1 VKKKRLAILGATGSI
16 GVQTLDV
23 VRAAPERFEVVGL
36 STHSRWPLLFDQAR
50 EFNPKRL
57 VVTDVSLRREV
68 LESNDPLARRVEW
81 GDAGVEAMVSDPEV
95 DVVVAAMV
103 GAAGLF
109 GAVKALE
116 AGKNLALANKET
128 LVVGGPLV
136 TAIAKKSNV
145 SLLPI
150 DSEHSAVFQCLQA
163 GRRNEVSKVVL
174 TASGGPFRTRPLEDF
189 DDITVEEA
197 LNHPTWK
204 MGPKITIDSATMM
217 NKALEIIEARW
228 LFDLSADEIGVMIH
242 PQSMIHAMVEFNDGS
257 VVAHASPPDMRLPIQ
272 YALTYPERTVGPAKK
287 LDWAKIHTW
296 EFIPPDFERF
306 PALEL
311 GFEAARLG
319 GTAGAALNAANEAA
333 VAAFLAG
340 DLSFP
345 NIVRL
350 CRDVLDHHPYDAA
363 PTLDRLIEVDVW
375 ARQEASSWIS
385 QQCRPSFNGAPS
397 SFSSSA
403 PSSSSTS

>member
-1 VKKKRLAILGATGSI
+1 LVKRLAILGATGSI

-23 VRAAPERFEVVGL
+23 VRAAPDRFQVVGL
-36 STHSRWPLLFDQAR
+36 STHSRWPLLFEQAR
-50 EFNPKRL
+50 EFNPNRL
-57 VVTDVSLRREV
+57 VLTDPSLRSEV
-68 LESNDPLARRVEW
+68 LASRDPLSCRVEW
-81 GDAGVEAMVSDPEV
+81 GDAGVEALVADRDV

-136 TAIAKKSNV
+136 TALARKHGA

-189 DDITVEEA
+189 ESITVDEA

-228 LFDLSADEIGVMIH
+228 LFDLSADEIGVMVH
-242 PQSMIHAMVEFNDGS
+242 PQSVVHALVEFRDGS

-272 YALTYPERTVGPAKK
+272 YALTYPERTTGPARK
-287 LDWAKIHTW
+287 LDWSKIHSW
-296 EFIPPDFERF
+296 ELFPPDFKRY

-311 GFEAARLG
+311 GFKAARLG
-319 GTAGAALNAANEAA
+319 GTSGAALNAANEAA

-340 DLSFP
+340 ELTFP

-350 CRDVLDHHPYDAA
+350 CGDVLENHPYDAQ
-363 PTLDRLIEVDVW
+363 PTLARLLDVDRW
-375 ARQEASSWIS
+375 ARQEARAWIS
-385 QQCRPSFNGAPS
+385 QHCRPAYNGARS

-403 PSSSSTS
+403 PSSSSMS

>member
-1 VKKKRLAILGATGSI
+1 MKTKRLAILGATGSI

-23 VRAAPERFEVVGL
+23 VRAAPERFRVVGL
-36 STHSRWPLLFDQAR
+36 STHSRWPMLFEQAR
-50 EFNPKRL
+50 EFEPNRL
-57 VVTDVSLRREV
+57 VVTDSSLRSEID
-68 LESNDPLARRVEW
+68 SSGDPLARQVDW
-81 GDAGVEAMVSDPEV
+81 GDRGIESLVSDSEV

-109 GAVKALE
+109 GAIKALE
-116 AGKNLALANKET
+116 FGKDLALANKET
-128 LVVGGPLV
+128 LVVGGSLV
-136 TAIAKKSNV
+136 TALAKKNNV

-163 GRRNEVSKVVL
+163 GRRNEVAKVVL
-174 TASGGPFRTRPLEDF
+174 TASGGPFRTRPLDDF
-189 DDITVEEA
+189 DDITVDEA

-228 LFDLSADEIGVMIH
+228 LFDLAPEEIGVVIH
-242 PQSMIHAMVEFNDGS
+242 PQSMIHGFVEFKDGS

-272 YALTYPERTVGPAKK
+272 YALTFPERTPGPARKI
-287 LDWAKIHTW
+287 DWSMAATW
-296 EFIPPDFERF
+296 EFFPPDFERF

-311 GFEAARLG
+311 GFKAARLG

-333 VAAFLAG
+333 VAAFLG
-340 DLSFP
+340 GELSFP

-350 CRDVLDHHPYDAA
+350 CGDVLDHHPYDAT
-363 PTLDRLIEVDVW
+363 PTLERLLDVDRW
-375 ARQEASSWIS
+375 ARQEARSWIS
-385 QQCRPSFNGAPS
+385 RTFGTSSRGARS

-403 PSSSSTS
+403 PSSSSMS

>member
-1 VKKKRLAILGATGSI
+1 MKTKRLAILGATGSI

-23 VRAAPERFEVVGL
+23 VRDAPERFQVVGL
-36 STHSRWPLLFDQAR
+36 STHSRWPLLFEQAR

-57 VVTDVSLRREV
+57 VVTDESLRGEV
-68 LESNDPLARRVEW
+68 LESTDPLATRVAW
-81 GDAGVEAMVSDPEV
+81 GDSGVEALVSDPDV

-116 AGKNLALANKET
+116 AGKDLALANKET

-136 TAIAKKSNV
+136 TALAKKNNV

-163 GRRNEVSKVVL
+163 GRRHEVAKVVL

-189 DDITVEEA
+189 DDITVEDA

-242 PQSMIHAMVEFNDGS
+242 PQSMIHSMVEFNDGS
-257 VVAHASPPDMRLPIQ
+257 IVAQASPPDMRLPIQ
-272 YALTYPERTVGPAKK
+272 YALTHPERTTGPAKK
-287 LDWAKIHTW
+287 LDWAKIHSW
-296 EFIPPDFERF
+296 ELFPPDFERF

-350 CRDVLDHHPYDAA
+350 CRDVLDHHPYDAR
-363 PTLDRLIEVDVW
+363 PTLDRLIEVDAW
-375 ARQEASSWIS
+375 ARQEARSWIS
-385 QQCRPSFNGAPS
+385 QQCRPSFSGAPS